1 MSNLN
6 NLAKSSTDSSNKI
19 AIAKKPTAYV
29 PVKEKIHFIEKDQ
42 KPENDEFL
50 MKHKFIAKKLIENN
64 EDEKCA
70 EKDDDHHE
78 EKNGNGNDIDHNSN
92 GNGTHSNDDIVPPK
106 PLPRKSLSEQG
117 SFELDCNGVPRPKP
131 RMAATGYKVQRNF
144 YTHIFLSVFC

>member
-6 NLAKSSTDSSNKI
+6 NLAKSSADASNKI
-19 AIAKKPTAYV
+19 TIAKKPTYV

-64 EDEKCA
+64 EDEKC
-70 EKDDDHHE
+70 ENDDH
-78 EKNGNGNDIDHNSN
+78 EKNGNDEHNSN
-92 GNGTHSNDDIVPPK
+92 GNGTYDDVIPPK

-117 SFELDCNGVPRPKP
+117 SFELDSNGVPRPKP
-131 RMAATGYKVQRNF
+131 RMAATGYKVQETF
-144 YTHIFLSVFC
+144 KSLHYDFFC